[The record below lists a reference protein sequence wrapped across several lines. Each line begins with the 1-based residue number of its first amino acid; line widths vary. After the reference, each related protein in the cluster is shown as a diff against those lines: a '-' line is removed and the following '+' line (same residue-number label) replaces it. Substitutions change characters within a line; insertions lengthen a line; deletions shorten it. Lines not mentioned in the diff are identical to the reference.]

1 MEDRRTFLGIAAASL
16 LPAVLESQTP
26 TAPAA
31 TGVARHALNGPLE
44 GFEVVLLERSFR
56 PGAGNTHRHPGI
68 VLGYVMDGPYRFA
81 INNEPE
87 RIVSAGGTFF
97 EPIGAAHTTSGSAHA
112 TTPARVLVF
121 MVVPKGSPTIINP
134 SSQLVFQVRAKGPP
148 LPIKVNLPLAATR
161 CGAGYQLRRDCIGPL
176 TCGCTNRFPVR

>member
-16 LPAVLESQTP
+16 LPAVLDAQTP
-26 TAPAA
+26 AAPAA
-31 TGVARHALNGPLE
+31 TGELARHSLNGPLE

-68 VLGYVMDGPYRFA
+68 VLGFVMDGQYRFA

-87 RIVSAGGTFF
+87 RIVPAGGTFF
-97 EPIGAAHTTSGSAHA
+97 EPIGAAHTTSGSADA

-121 MVVPKGSPTIINP
+121 MVVPKGSPTVINP
-134 SSQLVFQVRAKGPP
+134 
-148 LPIKVNLPLAATR
+148 
-161 CGAGYQLRRDCIGPL
+161 
-176 TCGCTNRFPVR
+176 